1 MEMNQQILIVVQH
14 QEDCLRVAK
23 LVRVLYAGA
32 FDCEIRHVCRE
43 QHVLVGNGT
52 RIIAASVDTWSE
64 STTCGKNWDKVVFLC
79 EPPDRIIEQV
89 QHCLVFSEEEE
100 RIVK

>member
-1 MEMNQQILIVVQH
+1 MEMNKQILIIVQH
-14 QEDCLRVAK
+14 QEDCLRAAK

-52 RIIAASVDTWSE
+52 RIIIASADTWSE
-64 STTCGKNWDKVVFLC
+64 STTCGKYWDKVVFLC
-79 EPPDRIIEQV
+79 EPRDYIITQV
-89 QHCLVFSEEEE
+89 KHCLVYSKEEE